1 MLKCSS
7 MWSTVWITSLES
19 IRIIVSWSCLLN
31 VLLQISCARMIVIM
45 GLQKMCNMK
54 ILFPSCLILK
64 RPAYG
69 PLVSPR
75 AACARNRTFTL
86 SKDHALKLV
95 NPFFFSFFFWA
106 GRSEFLLMY
115 YFARI
120 SHQGNVCNKV
130 HPFACWE
137 TATRRS
143 LLAEW
148 CVVETGLERL

>member
-1 MLKCSS
+1 
-7 MWSTVWITSLES
+7 
-19 IRIIVSWSCLLN
+19 
-31 VLLQISCARMIVIM
+31 MIVIM

-95 NPFFFSFFFWA
+95 NPFFFFFFFCVGGGGFFFIFFFA
-106 GRSEFLLMY
+106 GF
-115 YFARI
+115 FFKGI
-120 SHQGNVCNKV
+120 VFIKF
-130 HPFACWE
+130 HPFAFC
-137 TATRRS
+137 
-143 LLAEW
+143 
-148 CVVETGLERL
+148 GLFYLRF